1 MQAVPLALM
10 GVSAV
15 VGAGGALATGNQ
27 NAKVL
32 QAKAAEE
39 QAQGVAERAQ
49 IRAAARAAMGR
60 QVAAAAESGFA
71 PGVGSA
77 LTDLEESL
85 VNRELDLLT
94 SKRNAASRAA
104 GLQQQA
110 KFAKREGQFG
120 AAASILDG
128 ATKMFGYASSMGN
141 AGK

>member
-10 GVSAV
+10 GVSTV
-15 VGAGGALATGNQ
+15 VGAGGALAAGNQ

-60 QVAAAAESGFA
+60 QVMAAAESGFA

-85 VNRELDLLT
+85 VNRELDLMT
-94 SKRNAASRAA
+94 SKRNASSRAA

-110 KFAKREGQFG
+110 TFAKREGQFG

-128 ATKMFGYASSMGN
+128 ATKMFGYASNMGN

>member
-15 VGAGGALATGNQ
+15 VGAGGQLAAGKQ

-32 QAKAAEE
+32 RAKADEE
-39 QAQGVAERAQ
+39 QAQGVAEREQ

-60 QVAAAAESGFA
+60 QVISAAESGFA
-71 PGVGSA
+71 PGIGSA

-85 VNRELDLLT
+85 VNRELDLMT
-94 SKRNAASRAA
+94 SKRNASSRAA
-104 GLQQQA
+104 GLEQQA
-110 KFAKREGQFG
+110 KFAKREAAFG
-120 AAASILDG
+120 AAATILSG
-128 ATKMFGYASSMGN
+128 ATSMFGYASSMGK